1 MMNKRKR
8 EDTSAGSES
17 DGDSRDRRAKKPRVA
32 TRSQSEPLRNETVP
46 PEKREALR
54 RLFGRISAADMGG
67 NQQQQ
72 PPLSEPEEPE
82 EELRYEDLLTEEDE
96 TALVEEVPADM
107 DPEQLGFLVCAQ
119 ETLRFLNKLG
129 ITCQHPVFNHLRLRL
144 LQGISEIGV
153 A

>member
-8 EDTSAGSES
+8 EDTSAGTS
-17 DGDSRDRRAKKPRVA
+17 DGDNRDRRAKKPRVP
-32 TRSQSEPLRNETVP
+32 RSRSEPLRTETVSR
-46 PEKREALR
+46 EKREALR
-54 RLFGRISAADMGG
+54 RLFGRISASDMGG
-67 NQQQQ
+67 SQQQQ
-72 PPLSEPEEPE
+72 PPADQEED
-82 EELRYEDLLTEEDE
+82 LRYEELLTEEDE
-96 TALVEEVPADM
+96 NALVEEVPADM